1 MDAQW
6 LLWLGLALVAGVA
19 EIFTLSLVFAMVA
32 GGALAAAV
40 VAALTHSEVASVI
53 TFAVSTGLLVV
64 GVRPPLLKFSR
75 RDLPSTL
82 TGTAGL
88 IDREAI
94 VVEEVTGRSGQVK
107 LAGEVWSARASN
119 SVGPLEVGAPVRVVA
134 IEGATAVVTPL
145 PPHAALPGG
154 ANPYDGPEPLA

>member
-6 LLWLGLALVAGVA
+6 VLWLGLALIAGAA

-40 VAALTHSEVASVI
+40 VAALTGSVVASVI
-53 TFAVSTGLLVV
+53 TFAVSTGLLMLA
-64 GVRPPLLKFSR
+64 VRPPLMKYSR
-75 RDLPSTL
+75 RELPSTL

-107 LAGEVWSARASN
+107 LAGEVWSARAARSG
-119 SVGPLEVGAPVRVVA
+119 GPLEVGAPVRVVA

-154 ANPYDGPEPLA
+154 ATPSDGPEPLA

>member
-1 MDAQW
+1 MPPWAKLAECAPPFWKLRETKPEWFAPPVPRPALLKLCRETECERPW
-6 LLWLGLALVAGVA
+6 LP
-19 EIFTLSLVFAMVA
+19 
-32 GGALAAAV
+32 
-40 VAALTHSEVASVI
+40 
-53 TFAVSTGLLVV
+53 
-64 GVRPPLLKFSR
+64 RPPLLKFSR